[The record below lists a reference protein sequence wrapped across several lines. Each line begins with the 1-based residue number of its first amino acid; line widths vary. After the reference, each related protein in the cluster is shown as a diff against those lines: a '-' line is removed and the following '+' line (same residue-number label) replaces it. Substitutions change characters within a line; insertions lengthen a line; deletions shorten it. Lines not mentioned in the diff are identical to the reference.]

1 MHAAIETAACRA
13 CVEACPCGAWHLDD
27 TALEF
32 NASRCDG
39 CGLCVPACPGQAIS
53 LPLALAIRPLA
64 GSHAVLAACAHA
76 GAEASGHVGPGLVP
90 CLHAIGTAD
99 LLRAYR
105 AGQHAWLL
113 AHGDCAACPRGQG
126 ETLFARVAHV
136 NAALRQRGRRPML
149 TRQVSPATWF
159 ALVTDADAVG
169 AQARRAFLRSLS
181 RRPATLLTGTAAVT
195 EAERTGA
202 PGEDLPDG
210 EDALMPWTVNLDAGR
225 CVGCHACTRV
235 CPRGAIEYDTAASA
249 YRLRHRACTGCGLCR
264 DVCAHRAVALRA
276 WAEPTQWLLPLAERR
291 CARCGVTY
299 TAPTAAAG
307 KHAHC
312 WVCAAKQQPSRLYQV
327 MA

>member
-1 MHAAIETAACRA
+1 
-13 CVEACPCGAWHLDD
+13 LD
-27 TALEF
+27 
-32 NASRCDG
+32 ASQCDG
-39 CGLCVPACPGQAIS
+39 CGLCVPACPGRAIS

-64 GSHAVLAACAHA
+64 GGQAVLAACAQA
-76 GAEASGHVGPGLVP
+76 GAEASGHAGPGRVP

-113 AHGDCAACPRGQG
+113 AHGDCAACPRGHG

-149 TRQVSPATWF
+149 TRQVSAATWL
-159 ALVTDADAVG
+159 ALVTDADAAG

-181 RRPATLLTGTAAVT
+181 RRPATLLTGAVA
-195 EAERTGA
+195 EAGQGGA

-225 CVGCHACTRV
+225 CVGCHACARV

-276 WAEPTQWLLPLAERR
+276 WAEPTQWLLALAERR

-299 TAPTAAAG
+299 TAPAAAAG
-307 KHAHC
+307 KHGLC
-312 WVCAAKQQPSRLYQV
+312 WVCAATRQPSRLYQV